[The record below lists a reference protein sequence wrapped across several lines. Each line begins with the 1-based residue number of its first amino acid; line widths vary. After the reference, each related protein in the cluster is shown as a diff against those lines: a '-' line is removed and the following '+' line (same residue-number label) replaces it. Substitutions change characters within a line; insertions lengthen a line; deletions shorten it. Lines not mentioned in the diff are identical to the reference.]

1 MLSRQYVRSNP
12 DTVRDACEKK
22 GVDVDVDRILE
33 IDEEWRELKSHGD
46 DLRHE
51 QNEISAQIGQFKQA
65 GEETKA
71 EEAIEQSQTLKD
83 ELEEVSTRADEL
95 ETRLKERLLE
105 VPGIPHES
113 VPAGVDEQDNIPRR
127 REGFDDLRELPTEV
141 IPHYDLG
148 EELEILDF
156 DRATKTSGAGF
167 YFLRGDGAQLQHAL
181 IQFMLDVHRE
191 QGYQDLVPP
200 IPVRSAAMEGT
211 GQFPKFVEDAYRV
224 GGGNAESYDDDDLW
238 LLPTAEVPVTN
249 MHRDEILLDD
259 DLPLKY
265 QAHTPNFRREA
276 GDTGL
281 RLGESCESTSL
292 TKWNS

>member
-1 MLSRQYVRSNP
+1 MSSQSGCSRPLAAAVRIGITGSTRFLNRHTQVRVMLSRQYVRSNP

-127 REGFDDLRELPTEV
+127 REGF
-141 IPHYDLG
+141 
-148 EELEILDF
+148 
-156 DRATKTSGAGF
+156 
-167 YFLRGDGAQLQHAL
+167 
-181 IQFMLDVHRE
+181 
-191 QGYQDLVPP
+191 
-200 IPVRSAAMEGT
+200 
-211 GQFPKFVEDAYRV
+211 
-224 GGGNAESYDDDDLW
+224 
-238 LLPTAEVPVTN
+238 
-249 MHRDEILLDD
+249 
-259 DLPLKY
+259 
-265 QAHTPNFRREA
+265 
-276 GDTGL
+276 
-281 RLGESCESTSL
+281 
-292 TKWNS
+292 